1 MEVSGPRLRFPSG
14 RRRWFDALA
23 DQAGRQAR
31 LNGRIAQALG
41 ANAPQ
46 LLQQAPSIE
55 RIEVL
60 GAKFPGS
67 NLLSQGLPARPKG
80 MSSFFRGRG

>member
-1 MEVSGPRLRFPSG
+1 VQIVTGAGRVSPDDGQS
-14 RRRWFDALA
+14 A

-31 LNGRIAQALG
+31 LNGRIAQALV
-41 ANAPQ
+41 ANAPK
-46 LLQQAPSIE
+46 LLLQAPSIE

>member
-1 MEVSGPRLRFPSG
+1 LDDVRDTSGV
-14 RRRWFDALA
+14 FDALA

-41 ANAPQ
+41 ANAPK

-67 NLLSQGLPARPKG
+67 NLLSQD
-80 MSSFFRGRG
+80 FRLAQKECPLF